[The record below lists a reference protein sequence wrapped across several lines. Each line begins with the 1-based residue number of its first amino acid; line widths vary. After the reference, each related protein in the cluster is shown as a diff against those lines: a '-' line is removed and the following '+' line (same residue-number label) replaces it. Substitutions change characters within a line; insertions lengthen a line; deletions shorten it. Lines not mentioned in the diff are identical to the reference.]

1 MGLTDINSYRIRE
14 ILLSAFCFVPYAN
27 TETLALAFL
36 HRTHTGQRRV
46 TVRAIDEENA
56 EISAD
61 ATEIDLQDPES
72 TGLVPI
78 APSKGG
84 PGGIVVYGG
93 EQLIFYELR
102 DADDKRESP
111 KRRRTS
117 TSSRKPDAA
126 ILWPYSSIVG

>member
-1 MGLTDINSYRIRE
+1 LTNIKSCSIRE

-27 TETLALAFL
+27 AEILALAFL

-46 TVRAIDEENA
+46 TVRTIDEDNT
-56 EISAD
+56 EISTE
-61 ATEIDLQDPES
+61 ATEIDLQDPDS
-72 TGLVPI
+72 TGLIPI

-84 PGGIVVYGG
+84 PGGIMVYGG
-93 EQLIFYELR
+93 EQLVFYELR

-117 TSSRKPDAA
+117 TSGRKPDAA
-126 ILWPYSSIVG
+126 VSWLYSSIVG